1 VWGRHACIVRQ
12 TGRHDKGPVLPMTV
26 RATLRLRLRNHQAMA
41 VVHDELGG
49 CLRSW
54 RERLT
59 PGDAGLPVGRQRRV
73 PGLRREELARLAGVS
88 PDYLARLE
96 QGRARRPSAPV
107 LASLARALRLTGEER
122 AHLYRL
128 AGAVEPGSGAIN
140 REVTPSLRR
149 LLDRLA
155 DVPVVVVDVA
165 GETVAANALAI
176 ALMGDLSSAS
186 RRERTLAW
194 RHFAGLP
201 SRSVRNA
208 EEQAAISA
216 TIVAELHDALGRY
229 PADEYLTGLIEELID
244 ASPRFAELWQR
255 HPVARAQS
263 RRKIFQHPDVG
274 TITLDSDTLT
284 VAGSDLQVIVYTAPA
299 GSSDAESL
307 VAIGAKSR
315 D

>member
-1 VWGRHACIVRQ
+1 
-12 TGRHDKGPVLPMTV
+12 
-26 RATLRLRLRNHQAMA
+26 MA
-41 VVHDELGG
+41 VVRDELGG

-54 RERLT
+54 RDRLT
-59 PGDAGLPVGRQRRV
+59 PGEAGLPAGRQRRV
-73 PGLRREELARLAGVS
+73 PGLRREELAQLAGVS

-96 QGRARRPSAPV
+96 QGRAQRPSASV
-107 LASLARALRLTGEER
+107 LTSLARALRLTGEER

-128 AGAVEPGSGAIN
+128 AGAMEPGSGAIN
-140 REVTPSLRR
+140 REITPSLRR

-176 ALMGDLSSAS
+176 ALLGDLSSAS

-208 EEQAAISA
+208 EEQAAVSA
-216 TIVAELHDALGRY
+216 TIVAELHDALGRF
-229 PADEYLTGLIEELID
+229 PADEYLTGLIEELLEV
-244 ASPRFAELWQR
+244 SPRFAELWHQ
-255 HPVARAQS
+255 HPVARTQS
-263 RRKIFQHPDVG
+263 RRKTFEHPDAG
-274 TITLDSDTLT
+274 TIRLDSDTLT

-307 VAIGAKSR
+307 AAIAG
-315 D
+315 